1 MRVLFDVQR
10 AYHFQA
16 AYRKLHKTGFRVW
29 LLCCV
34 AVLFC
39 STPLLSVFV
48 TLLYKITNERKVR
61 DMQMYVK
68 RSKNHVKQISKCRY
82 SGFLSSEQ
90 NLRQSFNG
98 ISHFMIVTKM
108 T

>member
-39 STPLLSVFV
+39 SVYSFAVCICDSIV
-48 TLLYKITNERKVR
+48 QNHKRKKNARYADVCKN
-61 DMQMYVK
+61 VK
-68 RSKNHVKQISKCRY
+68 KSC
-82 SGFLSSEQ
+82 
-90 NLRQSFNG
+90 
-98 ISHFMIVTKM
+98 
-108 T
+108 